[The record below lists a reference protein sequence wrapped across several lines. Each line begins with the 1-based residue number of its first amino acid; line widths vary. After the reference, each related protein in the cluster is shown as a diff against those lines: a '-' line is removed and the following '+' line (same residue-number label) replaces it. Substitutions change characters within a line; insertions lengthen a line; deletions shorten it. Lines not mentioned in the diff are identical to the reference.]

1 MSEGDDMSGKD
12 AKNGTGVE
20 SAQDGKETLFTI
32 TRDHLDT
39 GLRGFPVGTCPISDV
54 DPVKGLSY
62 GGYPIAQLADLE
74 PEEVIHLLLRKELPD
89 TARLAVFHGELVG
102 QGPLHPGVLKMLESF
117 PRDGHPMKWLIGGIT
132 AMGMFENA
140 GDYRKDCLRVIAQ
153 LPELVAAIYRIRS
166 GWGDP
171 IPSKPE
177 LGWVE
182 NFVHMLGAPGA
193 SPDLTRLLRVF
204 MILHADHGGGNLST
218 FVGKA
223 IASGHED
230 MYGSLAGAMAGLAGP
245 LHGMANQECLRFV
258 KEVAAQI
265 PDASDTATLDTYI
278 ENRLAS
284 GGVLY
289 GFGHAVLR
297 VEDPRATVQYALG
310 EQIAKNDPLFRM
322 AVALRERGVA
332 ALKKRPKVSNPYPN
346 VDAVSGTLLNACG
359 LTDETYYTVL
369 FGLSRC
375 VGIASQI
382 VWERTE
388 ARGGKGMPIVRPKY
402 LYTGPAVKE

>member
-1 MSEGDDMSGKD
+1 MAGKD
-12 AKNGTGVE
+12 VKNTGVE
-20 SAQDGKETLFTI
+20 SAPDGKEALFTI
-32 TRDHLDT
+32 TREHLDT

-89 TARLAVFHGELVG
+89 PARLAVFHGELVG
-102 QGPLHPGVLKMLESF
+102 QGPLHPGILKLLENF
-117 PRDGHPMKWLIGGIT
+117 PREGHPMKWLIGGLV
-132 AMGMFENA
+132 AMGMFEPKH
-140 GDYRKDCLRVIAQ
+140 DYRKDCLRVIAQ
-153 LPELVAAIYRIRS
+153 LPELVAAIFRIRS
-166 GWGDP
+166 GWGAP
-171 IPSKPE
+171 ITSRPE

-182 NFVHMLGAPGA
+182 NFVHMLGVPGLGKN
-193 SPDLTRLLRVF
+193 PEELQRLTRLMRVF
-204 MILHADHGGGNLST
+204 MILHFDHGGGNLST

-258 KEVAAQI
+258 KEVAQTVKD
-265 PDASDTATLDTYI
+265 PSDEAALEAYI
-278 ENRLAS
+278 EKRLAD

-297 VEDPRATVQYALG
+297 MEDPRATVQYALG
-310 EQIAKNDPLFRM
+310 EEIAQDDTLFRL
-322 AVALRERGVA
+322 AVSLRKVGVE
-332 ALKKRPKVSNPYPN
+332 ALKKRPKISNPYPN

-359 LTDETYYTVL
+359 LTDESYYTVL

-388 ARGGKGMPIVRPKY
+388 ARGGKGLPIVRPKY
-402 LYTGPAVKE
+402 LYTGPEVKD

>member
-1 MSEGDDMSGKD
+1 MTDTNV
-12 AKNGTGVE
+12 KNTGAE
-20 SAQDGKETLFTI
+20 SAPDGKEVLFTI
-32 TRDHLDT
+32 TRELIDT

-62 GGYPIAQLADLE
+62 GGIPIAQLAHLE

-89 TARLAVFHGELVG
+89 PAKLAVFHGELLG
-102 QGPLHPGVLKMLESF
+102 QGPLHPGVIKVLESF
-117 PRDGHPMKWLIGGIT
+117 PRDGHPMKWLLGGLA

-193 SPDLTRLLRVF
+193 KPELTRLLRVF
-204 MILHADHGGGNLST
+204 VILHADHGGGNLST

-223 IASGHED
+223 IASGQED
-230 MYGSLAGAMAGLAGP
+230 MYGSLAGAMAALAGP

-258 KEVAAQI
+258 KEVADEI
-265 PDASDTATLDTYI
+265 KDPTNLDEVSTYV
-278 ENRLAS
+278 ENRLAT
-284 GGVLY
+284 GGVLF

-297 VEDPRATVQYALG
+297 VEDPRATVQYSLG
-310 EQIAKNDPLFRM
+310 EEIAKDDPLFRL
-322 AVALRERGVA
+322 AVTLRTAGVA

-359 LTDETYYTVL
+359 LTDESYYTVL
-369 FGLSRC
+369 FGLARC

-388 ARGGKGMPIVRPKY
+388 ARGGKGLPIVRPKY
-402 LYTGPAVKE
+402 LYTGPEVKG

>member
-1 MSEGDDMSGKD
+1 MAGEEGKAG
-12 AKNGTGVE
+12 GT
-20 SAQDGKETLFTI
+20 DGKEVLFTI

-62 GGYPIAQLADLE
+62 GGYPIAELAHLE

-89 TARLAVFHGELVG
+89 AGKLAVFHGELLG
-102 QGPLHPGVLKMLESF
+102 QGPLNPGVLKLLESF
-117 PRDGHPMKWLIGGIT
+117 PRDGHPMKWLLGGIV

-153 LPELVAAIYRIRS
+153 LPELVAAIFRIRS

-171 IPSKPE
+171 IAPKPE

-182 NFVHMLGAPGA
+182 NFAHMLGAPGA

-204 MILHADHGGGNLST
+204 MILHFDHGGGNLST

-223 IASGHED
+223 VASGHED

-258 KEVAAQI
+258 KEVATAI
-265 PDASDTATLDTYI
+265 KDPSDLEEVSQYV
-278 ENRLAS
+278 ENRLAT
-284 GGVLY
+284 GGVLF

-310 EQIAKNDPLFRM
+310 EEIAADDRLFRL
-322 AVALRERGVA
+322 AVSLRTAGVE

-402 LYTGPAVKE
+402 VYTGPAVKG

>member
-1 MSEGDDMSGKD
+1 MADDD
-12 AKNGTGVE
+12 V
-20 SAQDGKETLFTI
+20 LFTI

-39 GLRGFPVGTCPISDV
+39 GMRGFPVGTCPVSDV
-54 DPVKGLSY
+54 DPQKGLSY
-62 GGYPIAQLADLE
+62 GGFPIAELADLE
-74 PEEVIHLLLRKELPD
+74 PESVMHLLLRKELPSAD
-89 TARLAVFHGELVG
+89 QLAAFKRELIA
-102 QGPLHPGVLKMLESF
+102 QGPLNPGVLKLLEHF
-117 PRDGHPMKWLIGGIT
+117 PREGHPMKWFMGGLV
-132 AMGMFENA
+132 AMGMFEPK
-140 GDYRKDCLRVIAQ
+140 GDYRGDCLRVMAQ
-153 LPELVAAIYRIRS
+153 LPELVAAIFRIRS
-166 GWGDP
+166 GWGAP
-171 IPSKPE
+171 IASRPE

-182 NFVHMLGAPGA
+182 NFVHMLGAPA
-193 SPDLTRLLRVF
+193 ADKNLPELTRLLRVF
-204 MILHADHGGGNLST
+204 MILHFDHGGGNLST

-223 IASGHED
+223 VASGHED

-258 KEVAAQI
+258 KKVASEVKDPSDEAAL
-265 PDASDTATLDTYI
+265 AEYI
-278 ENRLAS
+278 EKLLES

-289 GFGHAVLR
+289 DFGHAVLR

-310 EQIAKNDPLFRM
+310 EKIAAKDPLFRL
-322 AVALRERGVA
+322 AVSLRKVGTA
-332 ALKKRPKVSNPYPN
+332 ALKKRAKVNNPYPN

-388 ARGGKGMPIVRPKY
+388 ARSGKGTPIVRPSY
-402 LYTGPAVKE
+402 VYTGPSPE